1 MAGVTILDTIEQV
14 SYSWA
19 FTRLAMVFVFF
30 ALLVTVALLISVN
43 YKRYMNRRG
52 EKSRTDPRFNGICAA
67 LLVTCL
73 MGFLFSCRFG
83 EKHVAKTY
91 QVLLED
97 DVIISEFREHY
108 EILDE
113 QGITYIVRE
122 R

>member
-19 FTRLAMVFVFF
+19 FTGLAMVFVIF

-43 YKRYMNRRG
+43 HKRYMNRRG
-52 EKSRTDPRFNGICAA
+52 EKSRTDPRFNGICVV
-67 LLVTCL
+67 LIVFCL
-73 MGFLFSCRFG
+73 TGFLFSCRFG
-83 EKHVAKTY
+83 EKHITETY

-97 DVIISEFREHY
+97 DVVISEFREHY

>member
-19 FTRLAMVFVFF
+19 FTRLAMVFAVF

-43 YKRYMNRRG
+43 HKKYINCRG
-52 EKSRTDPRFNGICAA
+52 GKSRTDPRFNAICVV

-73 MGFLFSCRFG
+73 MGLLFSCRFG
-83 EKHVAKTY
+83 EKQVTETY

-97 DVIISEFREHY
+97 DVVISEFREHY

>member
-19 FTRLAMVFVFF
+19 FTRLAMVFVVF

-43 YKRYMNRRG
+43 HKRYMNRRG
-52 EKSRTDPRFNGICAA
+52 EKSRTDPRFNGICVVLIA
-67 LLVTCL
+67 VCL
-73 MGFLFSCRFG
+73 TGFLFSCRFG
-83 EKHVAKTY
+83 EKHVTETY

-97 DVIISEFREHY
+97 DVVISEFREHY